1 MDHSSTT
8 CPTQYRLAPPGFTDS
23 QWEMFERDG
32 IIVLENWLSEAE
44 IERYTDAIMRVARS
58 DPDYDPGQ
66 YYGVENI
73 VERDPVLAELID
85 HDRHVGFAYDLY
97 GELLKVHKT
106 QIHLRP
112 PGSKTAVWHHDG
124 SRALPYG
131 VFAPTLPLN
140 ILIGYWLTDLPTEEM
155 GNMVVLPGSQHS
167 QYLDEFY
174 SPQPIPGERPLVFPR
189 GTVTVMQSR
198 VWHRVHPNL
207 SDVTRKNLFLA
218 YSPAWLVSEDR
229 HGSNPE
235 WLETLNREQRI
246 IMRSYDKAY
255 FNHRPP
261 ASEFPLFLDRETGR
275 DQDSGTTRDDV
286 ALHIR
291 KRLTAAEKRQIAL
304 GQIPD
309 PRGRLSSTA

>member
-1 MDHSSTT
+1 MDQSSDA
-8 CPTQYRLAPPGFTDS
+8 CQTQYRLAPPGFTDA
-23 QWEMFERDG
+23 QWEVFERDG

-44 IERYTDAIMRVARS
+44 IERYTEALMRVACS
-58 DPDYDPGQ
+58 DPAYNPDQ

-97 GELLKVHKT
+97 GELLKIHKT

-140 ILIGYWLTDLPTEEM
+140 ILIGYWLTDLPTAEM
-155 GNMVVLPGSQHS
+155 GNMVVLPGSQNS

-174 SPQPIPGERPLVFPR
+174 SPQSIPGERPLIFPR
-189 GTVTVMQSR
+189 GTMTIMQSR

-218 YSPAWLVSEDR
+218 YCPAWLVSEDR
-229 HGSNPE
+229 HGSDPE
-235 WLETLNREQRI
+235 WLDTLNREQRI

-261 ASEFPLFLDRETGR
+261 ASEFPLFLDRDTGR
-275 DQDSGTTRDDV
+275 DRDPGTTRDDV

-291 KRLTAAEKRQIAL
+291 KRLTAAEKRQIAQ
-304 GQIPD
+304 GQLAD
-309 PRGRLSSTA
+309 PRRRMPSTA

>member
-1 MDHSSTT
+1 MNEPSTP
-8 CPTQYRLAPPGFTDS
+8 CETQYRVAPPGFTDA
-23 QWEMFERDG
+23 QWEIFERDG
-32 IIVLENWLSEAE
+32 ILVLENRLSEAE
-44 IERYTDAIMRVARS
+44 IERYTDAIMRVAHS
-58 DPDYDPGQ
+58 DPNYSPDR

-85 HDRHVGFAYDLY
+85 HDRHVGFAYDLF

-140 ILIGYWLTDLPTEEM
+140 ILIGYWLTDLPTAEM
-155 GNMVVLPGSQHS
+155 GNMVVLPGSQNS
-167 QYLDEFY
+167 QYLDQFY
-174 SPQPIPGERPLVFPR
+174 SSASIPGERPLVFPR
-189 GTVTVMQSR
+189 GTMTIMQSR
-198 VWHRVHPNL
+198 VWHRVFPNT
-207 SDVTRKNLFLA
+207 SEVTRKNLFIA
-218 YSPAWLVSEDR
+218 YCPAWLVSEDR
-229 HGSNPE
+229 HGSDPE
-235 WLETLNREQRI
+235 WLKTLNREQRI

-261 ASEFPLFLDRETGR
+261 ASEFPLFLDRDTGLDR
-275 DQDSGTTRDDV
+275 DPGTTREDV

-291 KRLTAAEKRQIAL
+291 KRLTAAEKRQIAR
-304 GQIPD
+304 GEIPD
-309 PRGRLSSTA
+309 PRHRMASDA